1 MCVYYWFSSQLNAWD
16 SKRIEEPD
24 YDLRLE
30 GFQEAT
36 SKMSE
41 LGTDGSSWSHDI
53 LETTLPIV
61 HNIIFF
67 LLEVSA
73 IHD

>member
-1 MCVYYWFSSQLNAWD
+1 MEQLNAWD

-30 GFQEAT
+30 GFQET
-36 SKMSE
+36 TNKVSE
-41 LGTDGSSWSHDI
+41 LGGDGSPWSHDI

-61 HNIIFF
+61 YNVIFF
-67 LLEVSA
+67 LLEVSL
-73 IHD
+73 